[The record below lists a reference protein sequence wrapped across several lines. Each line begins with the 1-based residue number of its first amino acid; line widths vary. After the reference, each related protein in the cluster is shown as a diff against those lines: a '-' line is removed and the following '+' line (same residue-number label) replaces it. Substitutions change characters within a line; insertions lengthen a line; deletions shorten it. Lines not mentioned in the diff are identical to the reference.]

1 VNIIDK
7 QRWERFRQSAASP
20 ANDASK
26 RASVPPRNQSAPI
39 ALIRQS
45 RINGQ
50 SSRKR
55 QLTTHKRYDIENL
68 DCDVVDGFFGMMP
81 MAIYALGFT
90 EQTAYRFSSAMH
102 CINIA
107 LYFLW
112 VRRNM
117 QAVDAS
123 DWRTRVVHSSL
134 YTIAL
139 IVIVMNLLNA
149 SNIVFHGEFG
159 PYFLACILPLLMAS
173 LMFIRLVTRP
183 LWRSVR
189 LAESQGASVAERA

>member
-1 VNIIDK
+1 
-7 QRWERFRQSAASP
+7 
-20 ANDASK
+20 
-26 RASVPPRNQSAPI
+26 
-39 ALIRQS
+39 
-45 RINGQ
+45 
-50 SSRKR
+50 
-55 QLTTHKRYDIENL
+55 
-68 DCDVVDGFFGMMP
+68 

-117 QAVDAS
+117 QAVDVS
-123 DWRTRVVHSSL
+123 DWRTRVIHSSL

-139 IVIVMNLLNA
+139 VVIVMKLLNA

-159 PYFLACILPLLMAS
+159 PYFLACILPLVMAS
-173 LMFIRLVTRP
+173 LNVYTIGDQTALAQRETSREPRHIASEMRASPEPPERP
-183 LWRSVR
+183 LT
-189 LAESQGASVAERA
+189 G